1 MTIDQLTKAL
11 LLMLGWRAILYV
23 ITAYVKKYVVHGI
36 IQKWLPL
43 LPLLL
48 GAGSGLFVI
57 DYILQLVAIE
67 PPGMEVMHK
76 YVLYA
81 FLGVGAGASSVASHE
96 IWQRRTKQILSLDEL
111 EGKEEEEEEEEEA
124 EETDG

>member
-11 LLMLGWRAILYV
+11 LLMLGWSAILYV
-23 ITAYVKKYVVHGI
+23 ITVYVKKYVVHGI

-67 PPGMEVMHK
+67 PPSMEAIHK

-111 EGKEEEEEEEEEA
+111 EGKEEEEEEEEA

>member
-11 LLMLGWRAILYV
+11 LLMLGWSAILYV

-67 PPGMEVMHK
+67 PPSMEVMHK

-81 FLGVGAGASSVASHE
+81 FLGIGAGASSVASHE

-111 EGKEEEEEEEEEA
+111 EGKEEEEEEEEE